1 MLLFQKDDS
10 NAFNELVNRYK
21 NKLVNYLYRFTGSIE
36 DAEDVAQDVFVRIFR
51 MKHTYMEMGK
61 FKPWFYTIAGNQV
74 KSHLNSKSKRRAF
87 SLSRTFGEDDR
98 EMEIADNQRIADE
111 QLTAGEEV
119 EYVQKAI
126 DKLELKHKEIIILR
140 DIEDM
145 EYEEISE
152 VLKIPVGTVK
162 SRINRAR
169 ESLKVL
175 LERLHEP
182 KRRSYN

>member
-1 MLLFQKDDS
+1 MLLFQKDD
-10 NAFNELVNRYK
+10 NEAFNELVKRYK
-21 NKLVNYLYRFTGSIE
+21 DRLVNYLYRFTGSFE
-36 DAEDVAQDVFVRIFR
+36 DAEDVAQDVFIRIFR
-51 MKHTYMEMGK
+51 MKHTYMEMGR

-74 KSHLNSKSKRRAF
+74 KSHLHSRSKKHAY
-87 SLSRTFGEDDR
+87 SLSKTFGEDER
-98 EMEIADNQRIADE
+98 EIEVADNQRIADE
-111 QLTAGEEV
+111 QITADEEV

-126 DKLELKHKEIIILR
+126 NKLELKHKEIIILR

-145 EYEEISE
+145 EYEEIAE

-169 ESLKVL
+169 ESLKVI

-182 KRRSYN
+182 KRRSYK